1 MGTESTSLPF
11 VEQEIWRNGR
21 NGKSLLQRQ
30 SFYLLAVSMLF
41 LAGSTSVSLN
51 MTARVWAM
59 RVHNLE
65 REREREREF

>member
-1 MGTESTSLPF
+1 MEAALGTDFTLLPF
-11 VEQEIWRNGR
+11 LEQEIWRNVT
-21 NGKSLLQRQ
+21 NGKSLQKAA

-65 REREREREF
+65 GKRE